1 MASAALADAVR
12 LLAAPQNLA
21 EEQEKAGAKED
32 CISFYS
38 QAAELFA
45 AEDSTSEASKCRQ
58 KARLRLRDPPL
69 HGVRRPCER
78 VAPPPSC
85 FTCRGCLG

>member
-1 MASAALADAVR
+1 MRSPV
-12 LLAAPQNLA
+12 PQNLA

-45 AEDSTSEASKCRQ
+45 AEDSTSEAAKCRQ
-58 KARLRLRDPPL
+58 KVRVPPARNSCSYQCPTQLRQ
-69 HGVRRPCER
+69 
-78 VAPPPSC
+78 
-85 FTCRGCLG
+85 CRSNDVLSWVGLQVV